1 MFTNQNSAQYPA
13 LYHAHH
19 SLDQEDLPFW
29 LELASQADGT
39 VLELGCGTGR
49 ILLPLAVQ
57 GHLVFGL
64 DNNLEMLR
72 FCAAR
77 FAAVQATPARLLQ
90 ADMRC
95 YHFDAQFGLILLPC
109 NTLST
114 LSDPDLHSMLACTAR
129 HLKPGAVFAASV
141 PNPNLLARLPRHSAA
156 EMEEIFPHPV
166 DGEPVQVSSAWEHD
180 QQTFT
185 LNWFYDHLLPDGQVE
200 RFTSEVQHHLRPAQ
214 GYLEAFTA
222 AGFDSIQCYGN
233 FHRASYRV
241 NSSTLVMIA
250 RRQPGEKPY

>member
-166 DGEPVQVSSAWEHD
+166 DGEPVQVSSAWERSE
-180 QQTFT
+180 QFFSVS
-185 LNWFYDHLLPDGQVE
+185 WYYDHLLPDGKVE
-200 RFTSEVQHHLRPAQ
+200 RMQAVVRHHLLPTSA
-214 GYLEAFTA
+214 YLEMLNS
-222 AGFDSIQCYGN
+222 AGFRSIKQYGD
-233 FHRASYRV
+233 FTKAPFRKKSPQLIIIAS
-241 NSSTLVMIA
+241 S
-250 RRQPGEKPY
+250 